1 MIKSHQCKDV
11 TCMLYLYIC
20 IESFDSF
27 GTNATSQSL
36 ARSNSF
42 VINIIRYHAV
52 GYFSKSGDDLLLSDW
67 WDMTTCLVM
76 SHLALSYMAQNKP
89 FPYMLM
95 IASNTICYC
104 YAQCSCEIY
113 FCKLQNV
120 YPYSLKNMMW
130 WKLPKAQAKW
140 NQARQHKGVP
150 CFEQYYTFPWQWSWN
165 QFWWICSLVYSW

>member
-36 ARSNSF
+36 AKSNSF

-67 WDMTTCLVM
+67 CDMTTCLVM

-95 IASNTICYC
+95 IASNTSCNC
-104 YAQCSCEIY
+104 YAQCSWEIY
-113 FCKLQNV
+113 FSTCKMYIHIYWRIWCDENDQ
-120 YPYSLKNMMW
+120 K
-130 WKLPKAQAKW
+130 
-140 NQARQHKGVP
+140 
-150 CFEQYYTFPWQWSWN
+150 PWQSETRQDN
-165 QFWWICSLVYSW
+165 TEVSPYF